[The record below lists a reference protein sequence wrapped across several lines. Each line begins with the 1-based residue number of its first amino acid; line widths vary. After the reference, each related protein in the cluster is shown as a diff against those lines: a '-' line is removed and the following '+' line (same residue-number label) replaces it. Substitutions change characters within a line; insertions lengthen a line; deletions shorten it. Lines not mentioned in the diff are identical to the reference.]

1 MLKSF
6 FKGNGGFPAEFG
18 FEFTRVNGVA
28 FVVAGTIGN
37 VGNELF
43 GAAGGAPK
51 FAVEEAAKEPDQL
64 NVGPFVE
71 AANVVRLAEV
81 PVVENGID
89 GAGVVFYPQPISNV
103 VAFAVDGQGLFIDDV
118 VDHQWN
124 EFFWE
129 MMRAIVIRAIAH
141 LDGQAVGVE
150 IGAHKMIRRRFG
162 GRIGAA
168 RVIGG

>member
-1 MLKSF
+1 M
-6 FKGNGGFPAEFG
+6 
-18 FEFTRVNGVA
+18 TRTV
-28 FVVAGTIGN
+28 FH
-37 VGNELF
+37 VGDELF
-43 GAAGGAPK
+43 GAAGGAPE
-51 FAVEEAAKEPDQL
+51 FAVEEAAEEPDQL

-81 PVVENGID
+81 PVVENGIY
-89 GAGVVFYPQPISNV
+89 GAGVVFYPEPVSDV

-129 MMRAIVIRAIAH
+129 MMRAVVVGAVAH
-141 LDGQAVGVE
+141 LDGQAVSVE
-150 IGAHKMIRRRFG
+150 IGAHEVVRRRFG

-168 RVIGG
+168 RVIGRCFFKQASIAQTTINFIGRNMVKSKLFFF